1 MINRLLITLSLL
13 ITGNL
18 LASTT
23 ITAMDEA
30 FDRGE
35 LTQDELILNK
45 VYLFLAPERLDARF
59 REDQTQLIKCGTP
72 ILIQYEAMQP
82 DLAEST
88 INIIEDLLL
97 PRNDGLRETFFSPGG
112 HFSFNY
118 ATTGTGAVP
127 SADADGS
134 GVPDYVEWAADY
146 LDYTWAQEVDS
157 AGFAGPNHVG
167 GDGFYNVSFESMG
180 AYGYCTTSAVDG
192 SELTRLV
199 LHNSYIGFGANQDPE
214 GNVKGAMKV
223 TCAHEFK
230 HASQRSESNWSEG
243 GWVELD
249 ATWAEEFVYDY
260 VNDSMLNFMGYGD
273 PYSHPHWGLDH
284 GTSGTGSYED
294 YAWEDFMHQRFDDN
308 SYVVAPILEY
318 FWNWRQTHTSQNVM
332 NSYAQALSQYG
343 SSFPEAFSEYVV
355 WNFFT
360 GSRAVVTGGVSQFGY
375 DEAGVNGY
383 PTATLAFTHNSYPV
397 SSSVTGIENLGCK
410 MIRLNTSG
418 QLGLE
423 IDFDGQDGVEMS
435 AMWAIRQDD
444 NTVDWG
450 SIDLDASNNGSI
462 VLDVRDASM
471 AALIPVVTQLTGTTY
486 GASYT
491 IELNSL
497 AECDPGDIN
506 DDSNLDV
513 SDLVRLVAI
522 ILGNGFPPND
532 VELCAADVNDD
543 GQSNIQDVVTL
554 VDNIIQ

>member
-1 MINRLLITLSLL
+1 MFNRLLFTLTLL
-13 ITGNL
+13 ATGNL

-23 ITAMDEA
+23 LTAIDAA
-30 FDRGE
+30 FERGE
-35 LTQDELILNK
+35 LSQDEMILNK
-45 VYLFLAPERLDARF
+45 IYSFLQPELLDHRF
-59 REDQTQLIKCGTP
+59 QADEPEVIKCGTP
-72 ILIQYEAMQP
+72 ILIEYEALQAV
-82 DLAEST
+82 LAETT
-88 INIIEDLLL
+88 INTIEDLLL
-97 PRNDGLRETFFSPGG
+97 PSSDGLRETFFSPGG

-118 ATTGTGAVP
+118 STTGAGAVP
-127 SADADGS
+127 AADADAN

-146 LDYTWAQEVDS
+146 LDFTWAQEVDS
-157 AGFAGPNHVG
+157 ADFAGPNHVG
-167 GDGFYNVSFESMG
+167 GDGFYNVSFEDMG
-180 AYGYCTTSAVDG
+180 AYGYCTTSSVDG

-199 LHNSYIGFGANQDPE
+199 LNNNFIGFGANQDPE

-230 HASQRSESNWSEG
+230 HASQRAESSWSEG

-308 SYVVAPILEY
+308 SYTLAPILEY
-318 FWNWRQTHTSQNVM
+318 FWNWRQTHTTQNVM
-332 NSYAQALSQYG
+332 ESYAQALSNFG
-343 SSFPEAFSEYVV
+343 STFPAVFGEYVV

-360 GSRAVVTGGVSQFGY
+360 GSRAVVTLGVSQFGY
-375 DEAGVNGY
+375 DDAGVNGY
-383 PTATLAFTHNSYPV
+383 PTAVLAATHNSYPV
-397 SSSVTGIENLGCK
+397 SSSVSGIENLGCK
-410 MIRLNTSG
+410 MIRLSTTS
-418 QLGLE
+418 QIGLE
-423 IDFDGQDGVEMS
+423 ITFDGQDGVQMS
-435 AMWAIRQDD
+435 AMWAVQNDD

-450 SIDLDASNNGSI
+450 SIELDGNNNGSI

-471 AALIPVVTQLTGTTY
+471 AALIPVVTQLTGSSY

-491 IELNSL
+491 IEQNSL

-506 DDSNLDV
+506 DDGNLDV

-522 ILGNGFPPND
+522 ILGNGEAPGG
-532 VELCAADVNDD
+532 VELCAADVNNDD
-543 GQSNIQDVVTL
+543 QSNVQDVVTL
-554 VDNIIQ
+554 VDLILQ

>member
-1 MINRLLITLSLL
+1 MVNKLLIVISLL
-13 ITGNL
+13 VTGNL

-23 ITAMDEA
+23 LTAIEEA
-30 FDRGE
+30 FERGE
-35 LTQDELILNK
+35 LTQDERILNK
-45 VYLFLAPERLDARF
+45 VYAMLEPELLDVRF
-59 REDQTQLIKCGTP
+59 QGIEIGKIKCGTP
-72 ILIQYEAMQP
+72 ILIEYEALQP
-82 DLAEST
+82 ELAQST
-88 INIIEDLLL
+88 IDIIEDLLL
-97 PRNDGLRETFFSPGG
+97 PSTDGLREIFISPGG

-118 ATTGTGAVP
+118 TTTGNDQVP
-127 SADADGS
+127 SADADAS
-134 GVPDYVEWAADY
+134 GVPDYVEWAAAY

-167 GDGFYNVSFESMG
+167 GDGFYNVTFENMG
-180 AYGYCTTSAVDG
+180 PYGYCTTSGVDG

-214 GNVKGAMKV
+214 GDIKGAMKV

-230 HASQRSESNWSEG
+230 HASQRSESNWTEG

-260 VNDSMLNFMGYGD
+260 VNDSMLNFLGSGD

-284 GTSGTGSYED
+284 GGSGSYED

-308 SYVVAPILEY
+308 SYTFAPILEY
-318 FWNWRQTHTSQNVM
+318 FWTWRQTHTTQNVM
-332 NSYAQALSQYG
+332 SSYAQALTQYG
-343 SSFPEAFSEYVV
+343 SSISEALEEYVV

-360 GSRAVVTGGVSQFGY
+360 GSRAVMSGGISQFGY

-397 SSSVTGIENLGCK
+397 SSSVSGIENLACK

-423 IDFDGQDGVEMS
+423 IEFDGQDGVEMS

-450 SIDLDASNNGSI
+450 SIDLDGSNDGSI
-462 VLDVRDASM
+462 ILDVRDASV
-471 AALIPVVTQLTGTTY
+471 AALIPVVTQLTGSTY

-491 IELNSL
+491 IEQNSL

-522 ILGNGFPPND
+522 ILGNGAPAND

-543 GQSNIQDVVTL
+543 GQSNVQDVVTL